1 MPRKFIK
8 KHLPSE
14 QTLRGNTSLKWL
26 SKYIKHPSLWHL
38 NRKSV
43 SRAFLAG
50 VFCAFLP
57 IPMQMV
63 VAALLAILIRANL
76 AVSIGL
82 VWISNPLTMPPIFF
96 FTYKIGTYLLGSDP
110 VNNNV
115 SFSYKYIMSEL
126 TAIWWPLLAGSILCA
141 LVFSILAFF
150 AINSFWIWK
159 VRSSW
164 KNRTIRKR
172 IEKE

>member
-96 FTYKIGTYLLGSDP
+96 FTYKIGTYLLGSDS

-126 TAIWWPLLAGSILCA
+126 AAIWWPLLAGSILCA

-150 AINSFWIWK
+150 AINSIWIWK

>member
-96 FTYKIGTYLLGSDP
+96 FTYSL
-110 VNNNV
+110 V
-115 SFSYKYIMSEL
+115 MWHSEL
-126 TAIWWPLLAGSILCA
+126 SIYNELGTQ
-141 LVFSILAFF
+141 LFLDIIKWVLILNLSTLFE
-150 AINSFWIWK
+150 IGEYPPIYLPGQRLSCILHDYM
-159 VRSSW
+159 VHP
-164 KNRTIRKR
+164 I
-172 IEKE
+172 I